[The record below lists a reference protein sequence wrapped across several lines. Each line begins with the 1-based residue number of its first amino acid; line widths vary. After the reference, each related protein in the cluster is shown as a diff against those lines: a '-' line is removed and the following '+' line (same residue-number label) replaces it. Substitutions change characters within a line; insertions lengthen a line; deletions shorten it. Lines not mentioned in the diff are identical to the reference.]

1 MSFQLSTAKRSL
13 VATRVFTN
21 PSLNPRTT
29 TVTISYTR
37 PQRRKWSGKKQAYV
51 AAIVAV
57 TVWITYNALVMTDV
71 PDTKPTVHLSFQGQ
85 P

>member
-1 MSFQLSTAKRSL
+1 MSIKLSTNKRSL
-13 VATRVFTN
+13 AVTRSKYELDNVRSTFIK
-21 PSLNPRTT
+21 LE
-29 TVTISYTR
+29 YHR
-37 PQRRKWSGKKQAYV
+37 PKRRKWSGKKQAYV